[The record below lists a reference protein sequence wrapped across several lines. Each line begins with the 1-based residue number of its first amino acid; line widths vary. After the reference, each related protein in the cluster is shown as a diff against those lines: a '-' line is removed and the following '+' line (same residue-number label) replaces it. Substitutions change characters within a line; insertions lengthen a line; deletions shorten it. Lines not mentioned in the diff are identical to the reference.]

1 MTKTELEAYMASKL
15 ADASDITA
23 LEHRE
28 VENAV
33 IQFIVDNLPIL
44 KGTYVVGD
52 ATGTDSTRT
61 VSFAD
66 IGTSNYIVTG
76 SFVSKSA
83 SYNDDDD
90 VFFTIKNKTSTSFQ
104 LLLREV
110 AGVTQNLDFDYII
123 YKK

>member
-1 MTKTELEAYMASKL
+1 MTKTELDAYIGVKL

-28 VENAV
+28 VEYA
-33 IQFIVDNLPIL
+33 ITQFIADNLPIL
-44 KGTYVVGD
+44 KGTYTVGD
-52 ATGTDSTRT
+52 AVGTDSVRT

-76 SFVSKSA
+76 SFVSNSVN
-83 SYNDDDD
+83 YDFDND
-90 VFFTIKNKTSTSFQ
+90 VFPTIKNKTSTSFQ

-123 YKK
+123 FKK